1 MAETQP
7 TPPAADQP
15 PPPAGPLRRFWRN
28 WIKPIGLAILI
39 VFGFRSTFYDWNDVP
54 SASME
59 PTILVGDRIFV
70 NKLAYDLKV
79 PFSSLLGTPWR
90 IASWGGPE
98 RGDVVVFFA
107 PPRWHDSE
115 TGAWYASRDDAP
127 EEAQPRL
134 IHDRGGRR
142 MVKRVIGLPGD
153 KVEVRNNVLYVND
166 QRIENQ
172 ETNEGK
178 YSRLDLDPPRNRDG
192 TPVMAELP
200 ADSADFSAEALG
212 DVLHPVMYLRTQRPS
227 FATWGPQTIPDDQYL
242 MMGDNRNNS
251 RDSRDPSLGFIPRER
266 IVGKAFGVAFSLDR
280 VPSFRFRWERFFR
293 GLDHEEIE

>member
-1 MAETQP
+1 MPDAQMTPEP
-7 TPPAADQP
+7 TPDKDEKVETPRP
-15 PPPAGPLRRFWRN
+15 GPLRRFWRN
-28 WIKPIGLAILI
+28 WIKPIGFAILI

-90 IASWGGPE
+90 IATWGDPE

-107 PPRWHDSE
+107 PQD
-115 TGAWYASRDDAP
+115 
-127 EEAQPRL
+127 
-134 IHDRGGRR
+134 GRR

-153 KVEVRNNVLYVND
+153 TIEVRNNDLYINGV
-166 QRIENQ
+166 RLEN
-172 ETNEGK
+172 ESANEGK
-178 YSRLDLDPPRNRDG
+178 YERLDLDPPRNPDDMPRMSEFPSG
-192 TPVMAELP
+192 AAEFASEP
-200 ADSADFSAEALG
+200 LG
-212 DVLHPVMYLRTQRPS
+212 DVLHPIMYLHIQRPGY
-227 FATWGPQTIPDDQYL
+227 ANWGPQEIPEGKYL

-266 IVGKAFGVAFSLDR
+266 IVGKAFGIAFSFDR
-280 VPSFRFRWERFFR
+280 VPSFRVRWDRFCR
-293 GLDHEEIE
+293 GLDHEEIENGN